1 MAKYYNEYLTEE
13 EFDKL
18 IKENSVNTKSQYPY
32 DEMKVI
38 DFIIDN
44 QLGFCLGNAVM
55 FITMANKK
63 DKSKEIERLEKAIW
77 HINRRIKELK
87 EE

>member
-13 EFDKL
+13 EFDK
-18 IKENSVNTKSQYPY
+18 IVKEEAVNHKSQYPY
-32 DEMKVI
+32 DEIKVI

-55 FITMANKK
+55 FIAMAGKK
-63 DKSKEIERLEKAIW
+63 DKAKEIERLEKAIW

>member
-13 EFDKL
+13 EFDK
-18 IKENSVNTKSQYPY
+18 IVKEEAVNHKSQYPY
-32 DEMKVI
+32 DEIKVI

-55 FITMANKK
+55 FIAMANKK

>member
-18 IKENSVNTKSQYPY
+18 LKEEAINHKSIYPY

-55 FITMANKK
+55 FISLSGKR
-63 DKSKEIERLEKAIW
+63 DKAKEIGYLETAVW

>member
-13 EFDKL
+13 EFDK
-18 IKENSVNTKSQYPY
+18 IVRGDAINHKSLYPN

-38 DFIIDN
+38 DFILDN

-55 FITMANKK
+55 FIAMSGKK
-63 DKSKEIERLEKAIW
+63 DKDKEIERLEKAIW

>member
-13 EFDKL
+13 EFDK
-18 IKENSVNTKSQYPY
+18 IVKENSVNTKSQYPY

-55 FITMANKK
+55 FIIMAEKK
-63 DKSKEIERLEKAIW
+63 DKAKEIERLEKAIW